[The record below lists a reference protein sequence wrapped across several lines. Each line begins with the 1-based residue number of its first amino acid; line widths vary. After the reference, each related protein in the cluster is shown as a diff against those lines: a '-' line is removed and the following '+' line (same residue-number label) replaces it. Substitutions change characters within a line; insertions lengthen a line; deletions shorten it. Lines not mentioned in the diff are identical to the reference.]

1 MFENWIEEDLPVQ
14 LVGVGKNSHLSYLG
28 NWASDNDA
36 SICAD
41 SSPFPVWGE
50 WGASQRDLF
59 ILNHEGEV
67 VFHESIS
74 SGIPSNL
81 ESLVLSLVGEIA
93 LDCDPDLACPE
104 VLTCC
109 DGLLY
114 PTGCCSDN
122 CDEPIEDVDNI
133 CGSECD
139 SNLACPG
146 VLTCC
151 DGLLYPTGCCSN
163 NCDEPI
169 EDFYNICSEPV
180 CEDGEFDNTNP
191 CNPMECFDGQWF
203 EIVIDCPEQMG
214 IPCDGEY
221 VSPPEGECCSI
232 CVEQE
237 DCLDG
242 EFDNTNP
249 CNPMECFDG
258 QWFEI
263 VIDCAEQTGVPCDGG
278 IYVDPPE
285 GECCSTC
292 IQYGDSNSDGSLNV
306 LDVVSLVNL
315 ALSNQYNEL
324 LDMNN
329 DSVLNVL
336 DVVQLI
342 DSILN

>member
-1 MFENWIEEDLPVQ
+1 LFENWIEEDLPVQ

-67 VFHESIS
+67 VFHENIS

-203 EIVIDCPEQMG
+203 EIVIDCAEQM
-214 IPCDGEY
+214 
-221 VSPPEGECCSI
+221 
-232 CVEQE
+232 
-237 DCLDG
+237 
-242 EFDNTNP
+242 
-249 CNPMECFDG
+249 
-258 QWFEI
+258 
-263 VIDCAEQTGVPCDGG
+263 GVPCDGG

>member
-67 VFHESIS
+67 VFHENIS

-203 EIVIDCPEQMG
+203 EIVIDCAEQM
-214 IPCDGEY
+214 
-221 VSPPEGECCSI
+221 
-232 CVEQE
+232 
-237 DCLDG
+237 
-242 EFDNTNP
+242 
-249 CNPMECFDG
+249 
-258 QWFEI
+258 
-263 VIDCAEQTGVPCDGG
+263 GVPCDGG
-278 IYVDPPE
+278 IYVNPPE
-285 GECCSTC
+285 DECCSTC
-292 IQYGDSNSDGSLNV
+292 TQYGDSNSDGSLNV

-315 ALSNQYNEL
+315 ALGNQYNEL
-324 LDMNN
+324 VDMNN

-342 DSILN
+342 DLILN